1 MNAAKRPKSNDP
13 PALHRHFNPQRDTS
27 DRPAVLCWLRD
38 GAGLREHAKSWGDHA
53 AAAVALRLEAADRQA
68 EAVMVGDTAATDAS
82 RPIVML
88 DGAGR
93 KYQHCCGA
101 LWETIRQRG
110 R

>member
-1 MNAAKRPKSNDP
+1 M
-13 PALHRHFNPQRDTS
+13 
-27 DRPAVLCWLRD
+27 
-38 GAGLREHAKSWGDHA
+38 RESAKSWGDHA